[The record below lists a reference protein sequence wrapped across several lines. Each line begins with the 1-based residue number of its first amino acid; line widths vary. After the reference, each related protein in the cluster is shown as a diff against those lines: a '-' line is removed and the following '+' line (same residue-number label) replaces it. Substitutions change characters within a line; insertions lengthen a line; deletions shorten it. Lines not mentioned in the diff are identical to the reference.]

1 MTRGLRRTR
10 SPLIALTLAG
20 TCLVA
25 QIPPIIQQNNQNS
38 IVFIHSQRQQING
51 TGSSED
57 SYGTGFL
64 ISSQG
69 NVLTAGHVI
78 LNPTPDTIVENSG
91 AVGSRYNT
99 PYKLEFIRSDSNLD
113 AAILRLP
120 DVGNPGSPLEDFTRA
135 IR

>member
-1 MTRGLRRTR
+1 M
-10 SPLIALTLAG
+10 
-20 TCLVA
+20 
-25 QIPPIIQQNNQNS
+25 PPIIQQNNQNS

-69 NVLTAGHVI
+69 NVLTASHVI
-78 LNPTPDTIVENSG
+78 LSPTPDTIVENSG
-91 AVGSRYNT
+91 AVGSRHNT
-99 PYKLEFIRSDSNLD
+99 AYKLEFVRSDGNLD

-120 DVGNPGSPLEDFTRA
+120 DVGQPWQPVRGFYPSYSMNN
-135 IR
+135 